1 MMLTLM
7 VMEVRN
13 VLIGF
18 VIAVIIGGGVIA
30 GVGQDDV
37 EAACSGGGRD
47 SLPPVTVSLCR
58 EMLLYLQAV
67 KNDDAKEAFKHYR
80 GAFR

>member
-1 MMLTLM
+1 MLS
-7 VMEVRN
+7 
-13 VLIGF
+13 
-18 VIAVIIGGGVIA
+18 VIIGGDVIV

-37 EAACSGGGRD
+37 EAACSGGGRH
-47 SLPPVTVSLCR
+47 SLPPVAASLCR